1 MSSILFSRKDK
12 LLRGKNQMENNVVI
26 LKSPNPE
33 REAGGFIAFLT
44 RFFQVPFVKNEKDRV
59 TVRITGGVF
68 VFEKDS
74 ASNL

>member
-1 MSSILFSRKDK
+1 MQTPPIQSDL
-12 LLRGKNQMENNVVI
+12 VI
-26 LKSPNPE
+26 LKSANPE

-44 RFFQVPFVKNEKDRV
+44 RFFQVPFVKNEKDCV

-74 ASNL
+74 AQK